1 MGKRTLF
8 LMAVKGVSVFVSSMF
23 MNLAIVCTVEADPA
37 WKSREKITI
46 MVTNFYSEYIA
57 KAKRP
62 RDQQL
67 ILKANLTPDFFNGF
81 HDLVEGMDAD
91 PIVRSEYWGA
101 DYRHKIRVYNVS
113 LVGEDLARADVR
125 LGEIPQGVKS
135 PSGPVT
141 LRLNLKKSGNRW
153 RIASVE
159 RGFDNP

>member
-1 MGKRTLF
+1 MENHTFRL
-8 LMAVKGVSVFVSSMF
+8 AVVGGMSWFVSSMLINF
-23 MNLAIVCTVEADPA
+23 GLISTAKADPA
-37 WKSREKITI
+37 WKAREKITI
-46 MVTNFYSEYIA
+46 TVTNFYSQYIA

-62 RDQQL
+62 RDQQSV
-67 ILKANLTPDFFNGF
+67 LKANLTPDFFSGF
-81 HDLVEGMDAD
+81 QDLVEGMDAD
-91 PIVRSEYWGA
+91 PIVRSEHWGA

-113 LVGEDLARADVR
+113 LAGEDSARADVR

-141 LRLNLKKSGNRW
+141 LRLTLKKSGNRW

>member
-1 MGKRTLF
+1 MRKHTFIF
-8 LMAVKGVSVFVSSMF
+8 LAVKGVSVFVSSMLL
-23 MNLAIVCTVEADPA
+23 NLALVSPAEADPA

-62 RDQQL
+62 RDQQS
-67 ILKANLTPDFFNGF
+67 ILQANLTPDFFNDF
-81 HDLVEGMDAD
+81 KDLVEGMDPD
-91 PIVRSEYWGA
+91 PIVRSEHWGA
-101 DYRHKIRVYNVS
+101 DYRYKIRVYNVS
-113 LVGEDLARADVR
+113 LVGEDSARADVR

-141 LRLNLKKSGNRW
+141 LRLNLKKSENRW